1 MCIKTECIKIGNDWM
16 WKYLLQQSIYLAVIF
31 VSIKISSFSC
41 RSDDLSKDFA
51 SSFTGI
57 SSCEAIYRCIDLSVE
72 FAHVIFVEHGD
83 ISCFVSKTI
92 FFVTQ
97 VASVS
102 SVQLSKSSFHAVLV
116 SVPEA
121 FFRKRVENSLKIF
134 NK

>member
-1 MCIKTECIKIGNDWM
+1 MISVSEILADNKRFFFVF
-16 WKYLLQQSIYLAVIF
+16 YLTVISGSIEV
-31 VSIKISSFSC
+31 SSFSC
-41 RSDDLSKDFA
+41 RSDYLSIDLA
-51 SSFTGI
+51 SSLTGI
-57 SSCEAIYRCIDLSVE
+57 SSCEAINRCIDLSVE

-121 FFRKRVENSLKIF
+121 FFRKRVEDSLKIF